1 MVTSGVAG
9 AASSGK
15 WRYPGELMQ
24 QPRRGGEQRA
34 SGRERALHRAGRP
47 YATWPPR
54 KRDGHERESVGQEEL
69 EAAGALLAV
78 DPEPEPEPEPEP
90 DDDPEEEDDDE
101 PDEVEPDDVEPDDE
115 DDSDLAGLFAALLP
129 LSDPDVRESV
139 R

>member
-1 MVTSGVAG
+1 M
-9 AASSGK
+9 AA
-15 WRYPGELMQ
+15 PE
-24 QPRRGGEQRA
+24 
-34 SGRERALHRAGRP
+34 
-47 YATWPPR
+47 
-54 KRDGHERESVGQEEL
+54 RDGHERESVGQEEL
-69 EAAGALLAV
+69 DAAGALLAV